1 MIARAAPASQR
12 RLTPLFAVGLVAVP
26 LLLAVPAYLY
36 RATFSRLF
44 GGEVEYAGDFLF
56 FAEGTQRFL
65 ADPATL
71 YAGSNFLY
79 PPPSLLLFIPLVQLP
94 VAWGYTVLALL
105 NAVALAVSVGLFIH
119 LYESS
124 SGERV
129 DGWSRGALF
138 AAAFVSAPF
147 FQTVKM
153 GQVNGLVLLAGLAF
167 LTLLPRRPLI
177 AAGVLTLGFWLKLYP
192 LALAILGLKNV
203 RRGRLALGFALG
215 LIVFPILLL
224 PLFSA
229 VQYADYA
236 GFVVSSGN
244 LSNVAAMNQGLPAV
258 LTRLTLPPEAFTTY
272 TGHAIDFLPRVVTI
286 TVGLGIGLAL
296 VGAYVRGRMS
306 LAAAGVGLLALLP
319 AVSVLGWEH
328 TYILALPL
336 VWWMLLEAASAGRL
350 VQAAAVF
357 GALVF
362 FVPKPP
368 EPVVAA
374 LLAGAPRPL
383 SDLLHARFLIVAL
396 GFLGTLLFLAWRRVP
411 GIQPETTLSSESVP
425 YGTGVVDEQK

>member
-1 MIARAAPASQR
+1 MTVRAAPASQR
-12 RLTPLFAVGLVAVP
+12 RVTPLVVVGLVAVP
-26 LLLAVPAYLY
+26 LLLAVPVYLY
-36 RATFSRLF
+36 RATFSRIF
-44 GGEVEYAGDFLF
+44 GGEVGYANDFLF

-79 PPPSLLLFIPLVQLP
+79 PPPSLLLFIPL
-94 VAWGYTVLALL
+94 LALL

-119 LYESS
+119 LYERS
-124 SGERV
+124 SGGPV
-129 DGWSRGALF
+129 DGWSRGALL

-153 GQVNGLVLLAGLAF
+153 GQVNVLVLLAGLAF
-167 LTLLPRRPLI
+167 LVLLPRRPMTAAGALI
-177 AAGVLTLGFWLKLYP
+177 AGFWLKLYP
-192 LALAILGLKNV
+192 LALAVLVFKDA
-203 RRGRLALGFALG
+203 RRGRVALGFLLG
-215 LIVFPILLL
+215 LIVVPILLS
-224 PLFSA
+224 PLIP
-229 VQYADYA
+229 VGLYADYA
-236 GFVVSSGN
+236 GF
-244 LSNVAAMNQGLPAV
+244 LASNSDHSNIAAMNQGLPAV
-258 LTRLTLPPEAFTTY
+258 LSRLTLPSEAFTTY
-272 TGHAIDFLPRVVTI
+272 TGRSIDLLPRVLTI
-286 TVGLGIGLAL
+286 GVGLGIGLAL

-362 FVPKPP
+362 FVPKSP

-411 GIQPETTLSSESVP
+411 GIQPETTISSESVP

>member
-1 MIARAAPASQR
+1 MTAQAAPVSQR
-12 RLTPLFAVGLVAVP
+12 RVTPLVAVGLVAVP
-26 LLLAVPAYLY
+26 LLLVVPAYLY

-44 GGEVEYAGDFLF
+44 AGEVEYAGDFLF
-56 FAEGTQRFL
+56 YVEGTQRFL

-79 PPPSLLLFIPLVQLP
+79 PPPSLLLFVPLVQLP

-119 LYESS
+119 LYERS
-124 SGERV
+124 SGARM

-138 AAAFVSAPF
+138 AVAFVSAPF

-167 LTLLPRRPLI
+167 LVLLPRRPMA

-192 LALAILGLKNV
+192 LVLAVLGLMNV

-215 LIVFPILLL
+215 LLVFPLLLL
-224 PLFSA
+224 PLFSTGL
-229 VQYADYA
+229 YADYA
-236 GFVVSSGN
+236 EFVVSSGN

-272 TGHAIDFLPRVVTI
+272 TGHSIGFLPRVVTI
-286 TVGLGIGLAL
+286 AVGLGAGLAL
-296 VGAYVRGRMS
+296 VGAYVRGRLS
-306 LAAAGVGLLALLP
+306 LAEAGVGLLALLP
-319 AVSVLGWEH
+319 LVSVLGWEH

-336 VWWMLLEAASAGRL
+336 VWWMLLEAASASKR
-350 VQAAAVF
+350 VQVTAV
-357 GALVF
+357 
-362 FVPKPP
+362 
-368 EPVVAA
+368 
-374 LLAGAPRPL
+374 
-383 SDLLHARFLIVAL
+383 
-396 GFLGTLLFLAWRRVP
+396 
-411 GIQPETTLSSESVP
+411 
-425 YGTGVVDEQK
+425 

>member
-1 MIARAAPASQR
+1 MTAQAAPVSQR
-12 RLTPLFAVGLVAVP
+12 RVTPLVAVGLVAVP
-26 LLLAVPAYLY
+26 LLLVVPAYLY

-44 GGEVEYAGDFLF
+44 AGEVEYAGDFLF
-56 FAEGTQRFL
+56 YFEGTQRFL

-71 YAGSNFLY
+71 YAGSDFLY
-79 PPPSLLLFIPLVQLP
+79 PPPSLLLFVPLVQLP

-105 NAVALAVSVGLFIH
+105 NAVALVAGVRLFIH
-119 LYESS
+119 LHERS
-124 SGERV
+124 SGARM

-138 AAAFVSAPF
+138 AVAFVSAPF

-167 LTLLPRRPLI
+167 LVLLPRRPMV

-192 LALAILGLKNV
+192 LVLAVLGLLNV

-215 LIVFPILLL
+215 LLVFPLLLL
-224 PLFSA
+224 PLFSTGL
-229 VQYADYA
+229 YADYA

-258 LTRLTLPPEAFTTY
+258 LTRLTLPLEAFTTY
-272 TGHAIDFLPRVVTI
+272 TGHSIGFFPRVVTI
-286 TVGLGIGLAL
+286 AVGLGAGLAL
-296 VGAYVRGRMS
+296 VGAYVRGRLS
-306 LAAAGVGLLALLP
+306 LAEAGVGLLALLP
-319 AVSVLGWEH
+319 LVSVLGWEH

-336 VWWMLLEAASAGRL
+336 VWWMLLEAASASKR
-350 VQAAAVF
+350 VQVTAVI

-368 EPVVAA
+368 ESVVAA
-374 LLAGAPRPL
+374 LLENAPRLL
-383 SDLLHARFLIVAL
+383 SDLLHARFLIVTL
-396 GFLGTLLFLAWRRVP
+396 GFLGALLFLAWRREP
-411 GIQPETTLSSESVP
+411 GIQPEATLP
-425 YGTGVVDEQK
+425 P

>member
-1 MIARAAPASQR
+1 MTVRAAPASQR
-12 RLTPLFAVGLVAVP
+12 RVTPLFAVGLVAIP
-26 LLLAVPAYLY
+26 LLPAVPAYLY

-44 GGEVEYAGDFLF
+44 GGQVEYAGDFLF

-105 NAVALAVSVGLFIH
+105 NAVALAVSVALFIH
-119 LYESS
+119 LYERS
-124 SGERV
+124 SGEQV
-129 DGWSRGALF
+129 DGWSRGALL

-153 GQVNGLVLLAGLAF
+153 GQVNALVLLAGLAF
-167 LTLLPRRPLI
+167 LTLLPRRPM
-177 AAGVLTLGFWLKLYP
+177 AAACVLTLGFWLKLYP

-203 RRGRLALGFALG
+203 RRDRLALGFALG

-229 VQYADYA
+229 GLYADYT

-272 TGHAIDFLPRVVTI
+272 TGHAIHSLPRVVTI
-286 TVGLGIGLAL
+286 AVGLGIGLAL
-296 VGAYVRGRMS
+296 VGAYVRRRMS